1 MGDLAQYAS
10 VLTAHPAV
18 RRALATTIRHNGRD
32 VAIGVAE
39 YSEYVCGPELRE
51 HVWQRLGAECGLDGV
66 LPVDTLP
73 LAGDTLDADRVVS
86 AVAAGACTVYEPPA
100 DPVEERLLT
109 IWTRALNVNRIGVH
123 DDFLD
128 LGGDSVVAIE
138 ILAEIEKEFGEA
150 LDVYEFMESYSIRGI
165 ATILR
170 ERRAHAS

>member
-18 RRALATTIRHNGRD
+18 HRALATTIRHNGRD

-39 YSEYVCGPELRE
+39 YAKYVCGPELRE
-51 HVWQRLGAECGLDGV
+51 HVWQRLGADCGLAAV
-66 LPVDTLP
+66 LSVDTLP
-73 LAGDTLDADRVVS
+73 LAGEALDTDRVVS
-86 AVAAGACTVYEPPA
+86 AVAAGACTVYEPAA
-100 DPVEERLLT
+100 DSVEERLT
-109 IWTRALNVNRIGVH
+109 GIWTRALNLNNIGVH

-138 ILAEIEKEFGEA
+138 ILFEIEKEFGRA
-150 LDVYEFMESYSIRGI
+150 LEVYEFMEACTIRGL

-170 ERRAHAS
+170 GTES

>member
-86 AVAAGACTVYEPPA
+86 PA

-109 IWTRALNVNRIGVH
+109 IWTRALNVDNRIGVH

-170 ERRAHAS
+170 ERRAAVPPAS

>member
-18 RRALATTIRHNGRD
+18 HRALATTIRHNGRD

-39 YSEYVCGPELRE
+39 YSEYVCGAELRE
-51 HVWQRLGAECGLDGV
+51 HVWQRLGADCGLAGV

-86 AVAAGACTVYEPPA
+86 AVAAGACTVYESPA
-100 DPVEERLLT
+100 DSVEERLAA
-109 IWTRALNVNRIGVH
+109 IWSRALKLNRIGVH

-138 ILAEIEKEFGEA
+138 ILFEIEKEFGHA
-150 LDVYEFMESYSIRGI
+150 LDVFDFMEACNVRRL
-165 ATILR
+165 AAILR
-170 ERRAHAS
+170 DRQA

>member
-18 RRALATTIRHNGRD
+18 HRALATTIRHNGRD

-51 HVWQRLGAECGLDGV
+51 HVWRRLGADCGLAGV
-66 LPVDTLP
+66 LSVDTLP
-73 LAGDTLDADRVVS
+73 LAGDALDADRVVS

-100 DPVEERLLT
+100 DPVEERLVA
-109 IWTRALNVNRIGVH
+109 IWARALHIDSVGVH

-128 LGGDSVVAIE
+128 LGGDSVTAIE
-138 ILAEIEKEFGEA
+138 ILFEIEKEFGRD
-150 LDVYEFMESYSIRGI
+150 LDVYAFMEACNVRGV
-165 ATILR
+165 AAILR
-170 ERRAHAS
+170 GAEG

>member
-18 RRALATTIRHNGRD
+18 HRALATTIRHNGRD

-51 HVWQRLGAECGLDGV
+51 HVWQRLGADCGLAGV

-73 LAGDTLDADRVVS
+73 LTGDTLDADRVVS

-109 IWTRALNVNRIGVH
+109 IWTRALNLNRIGVH

-138 ILAEIEKEFGEA
+138 ILFEIEKEFGQE
-150 LDVYEFMESYSIRGI
+150 LDVYEFMEACNVRGV
-165 ATILR
+165 AAILR
-170 ERRAHAS
+170 QRQGKN